1 VGVLRKQK
9 QKYQKVYVYIDGQ
22 NLYIG
27 TMRANPA
34 WRLDYRRFYV
44 YLKNKFNA
52 TKIYYY
58 IGAYDPRY
66 KKLYTGLKKAGYILR
81 FRLQAVKSISHKKGN
96 VDTDIVFDVMR
107 VYCMDE
113 DVGFVLVTQD
123 GDFFRLIRFLIKKGR
138 LVKVLFP
145 NARKA
150 SWLYRS
156 LQNKYW
162 IDLSSQQ
169 LRLELELVD

>member
-1 VGVLRKQK
+1 VGVQRKQK

-66 KKLYTGLKKAGYILR
+66 KKLYTGLKKVGYILR

-107 VYCMDE
+107 VYCMDK

-145 NARKA
+145 DVRKA
-150 SWLYRS
+150 SSLYKEIS
-156 LQNKYW
+156 PVYTLS
-162 IDLSSQQ
+162 LSSKEMRKK
-169 LRLELELVD
+169 LAK